1 MEKIT
6 FFLTSTAAGP
16 LRKVTLSKKVW
27 AFLTLFVSIGMAV
40 VAVLVVD
47 YFSLRRQ
54 YIHVTQNQAVAPD
67 RKDSSDHLWD
77 QIKKLDSDINHLKTK
92 LFQISLLEEK
102 LRYITGLDVKGDN
115 DENGVGGPLPEDV
128 DSKSEMKAIPGESL
142 SRLRRE
148 MQQLEKVSNDRR
160 HTLEELLELLERQQ
174 EIFSRTPMG
183 YPTQGRISSRYG
195 WRKSP
200 FSGRR
205 EFHQGVDIAVYQ
217 GAPVTAPADGTI
229 KSAGRN
235 GGLGKMLVIDHG
247 HGVVT
252 RYGHLSKILKKPG
265 DRVKRGDVVARVGS
279 TGRSTGPH
287 LHYEVLVGG
296 APVNPKLF
304 VLN

>member
-6 FFLTSTAAGP
+6 FFAAGTAAEP
-16 LRKVTLSKKVW
+16 LKKVTLSKKVW
-27 AFLTLFVSIGMAV
+27 AFLALLVSIGMAV

-54 YIHVTQNQAVAPD
+54 YIHVTQHQATAPG
-67 RKDSSDHLWD
+67 RKDASDHLWD
-77 QIKKLDSDINHLKTK
+77 QIKKLDSDINHLKAK
-92 LFQISLLEEK
+92 LSQISLLEEK
-102 LRYITGLDVKGDN
+102 LRHIAGLDVKGDN
-115 DENGVGGPLPEDV
+115 DENGVGGPLPEDI
-128 DSKSEMKAIPGESL
+128 DAKSEMNAIPGESL
-142 SRLRRE
+142 SRLRQE
-148 MQQLEKVSNDRR
+148 MQQLEKVSIDRR

-183 YPTQGRISSRYG
+183 YPTRGRISSRYG

-200 FSGRR
+200 FNGRR
-205 EFHQGVDIAVYQ
+205 EFHQGMDIAVYH
-217 GAPVTAPADGTI
+217 GAPVTAPADGTV
-229 KSAGRN
+229 KSAGKN
-235 GGLGKMLVIDHG
+235 GGLGKVLVIDHG

-296 APVNPKLF
+296 APVNPKQF